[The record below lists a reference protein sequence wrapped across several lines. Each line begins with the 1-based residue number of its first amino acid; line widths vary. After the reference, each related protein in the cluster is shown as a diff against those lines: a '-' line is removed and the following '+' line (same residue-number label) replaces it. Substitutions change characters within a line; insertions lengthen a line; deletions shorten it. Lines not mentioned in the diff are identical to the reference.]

1 MKIKTKHGQARIE
14 VTALYSEIK
23 EKQQAGHS
31 LSSIHRE
38 LFDQG
43 KVTVNRQAFSNQLN
57 KLDKANQGKPQR
69 PIAASRAFA
78 PSSAR
83 ASNSSSPQQSA
94 SLSSTGND
102 VDAFGIKQF
111 DPELTKATNGSCS
124 DRW

>member
-38 LFDQG
+38 FFDQG
-43 KVTVNRQAFSNQLN
+43 KVTVNRQAFSNQL
-57 KLDKANQGKPQR
+57 KKIDDQNQGKPQR

-83 ASNSSSPQQSA
+83 ASNPSSSPQQSA
-94 SLSSTGND
+94 SLSSTGS
-102 VDAFGIKQF
+102 DADSFGIAKF
-111 DPELTKATNGSCS
+111 DPNKTL
-124 DRW
+124 